1 MASVSSSQARRPP
14 CVDPPLYPATR
25 RSRRAERVGDDHL
38 RLPTFIKQYGIER
51 TGTNVLRALLEGYVG
66 DVVVLMHV
74 LGDKHSPPVDL
85 RAVLSAVEGR
95 PDAAMAFVT
104 AATQSA
110 PSSTTDVPGDPRQVE
125 HLRTLA
131 RDLYRAAL
139 EDGIRIAVS
148 IRDPYEWARSM
159 LLYQGWMRRRVAVLD
174 PDRLAPVVSS
184 LCDRFNSCYS
194 AWLTLVA
201 AQSDQSAVVR
211 YEELTGDLDPLVE
224 RLARTFG
231 LTGPRRTGACLPH
244 LLGPARWDDDG
255 TVEVGIDFEEV
266 SRSRRR
272 LTPLPRRLVEVVTE
286 RIDWQLVAPYRYAPL
301 LA

>member
-1 MASVSSSQARRPP
+1 LASSQYARWHSKARRP
-14 CVDPPLYPATR
+14 R
-25 RSRRAERVGDDHL
+25 RSARHPKA
-38 RLPTFIKQYGIER
+38 TFVKQYGIER

-85 RAVLSAVEGR
+85 QAVLSAVEGR

-131 RDLYRAAL
+131 RDLYWAAL
-139 EDGIRIAVS
+139 EDEIRVAVS
-148 IRDPYEWARSM
+148 IRNPYEWTRSM
-159 LLYQGWMRRRVAVLD
+159 LVYQGWIRWRASVVD

-201 AQSDQSAVVR
+201 ARSDGGAVVR
-211 YEELTGDLDPLVE
+211 YEDLTGDLDPLVE
-224 RLARTFG
+224 RLARA
-231 LTGPRRTGACLPH
+231 LRLAGPVRAGARLPH
-244 LLGPARWDDDG
+244 VLGPAHWDDTR
-255 TVEVGIDFEEV
+255 TVVVNVDFEQV
-266 SRSRRR
+266 SQSRRK
-272 LTPLPRRLVEVVTE
+272 LTPLPNRLLEVVTE
-286 RIDWQLVAPYRYAPL
+286 RIDWQLVAPYGYAPM

>member
-1 MASVSSSQARRPP
+1 
-14 CVDPPLYPATR
+14 
-25 RSRRAERVGDDHL
+25 
-38 RLPTFIKQYGIER
+38 
-51 TGTNVLRALLEGYVG
+51 
-66 DVVVLMHV
+66 MHV

-85 RAVLSAVEGR
+85 RAVLSDVEGR

-110 PSSTTDVPGDPRQVE
+110 PSSTTVSGDLRQVG

-139 EDGIRIAVS
+139 EDDILVVVS

-159 LLYQGWMRRRVAVLD
+159 LVYQGWMRWRAAVLD

-201 AQSDQSAVVR
+201 ARSDGSAVVR
-211 YEELTGDLDPLVE
+211 YEDLTGDLDPLVE
-224 RLARTFG
+224 RLARALG
-231 LTGPRRTGACLPH
+231 LPGPVRTGARLPH
-244 LLGPARWDDDG
+244 VLGPTHWDADR
-255 TVEVGIDFEEV
+255 TVVVNVDFEQV
-266 SRSRRR
+266 SRSRRQ
-272 LTPLPRRLVEVVTE
+272 LTPLPNRLVEVVTE
-286 RIDWQLVAPYRYAPL
+286 RIDWQLVAPYGYAPM